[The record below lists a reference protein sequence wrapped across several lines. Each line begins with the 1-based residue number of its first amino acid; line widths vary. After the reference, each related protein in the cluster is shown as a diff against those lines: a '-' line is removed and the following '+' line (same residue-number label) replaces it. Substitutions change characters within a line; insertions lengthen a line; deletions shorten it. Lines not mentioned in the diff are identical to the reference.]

1 MFVVSCGEIPTV
13 LENKQMILHSSLEV
27 SRFHIVTY
35 MVKQYC
41 NEADCAYKILSS
53 QNLYRGT
60 IGWLILPL
68 PVGLKDIK
76 DFIICLCR
84 CFPGS
89 TFLNLG
95 LGFLSDT
102 I

>member
-1 MFVVSCGEIPTV
+1 MK
-13 LENKQMILHSSLEV
+13 L
-27 SRFHIVTY
+27 
-35 MVKQYC
+35 
-41 NEADCAYKILSS
+41 CAYKILSS

-60 IGWLILPL
+60 IGWLIPPL

-84 CFPGS
+84 CFWGS

-95 LGFLSDT
+95 
-102 I
+102 